1 MRLNLPWWI
10 NPWAEV
16 RRQRDEAF
24 ARGLSHGSEVRGL
37 RAEVEK
43 HKALADKAVD
53 GLFEVQSYAATQL
66 RALRFEVA
74 HARQREKLWQE
85 KVMEMASLMP
95 PPIQFVRKDSV
106 DG

>member
-1 MRLNLPWWI
+1 MRLDIPWWL

-24 ARGLSHGSEVRGL
+24 ASAMAHGAEVRGL

-43 HKALADKAVD
+43 HKALADKAAD
-53 GLFEVQSYAATQL
+53 GLFEVQAYAATQL

-85 KVMEMASLMP
+85 KVMEIASLMP
-95 PPIQFVRKDSV
+95 PPIQFVMKD
-106 DG
+106 GM

>member
-1 MRLNLPWWI
+1 MSITIPWWL

-16 RRQRDEAF
+16 RRLRDE
-24 ARGLSHGSEVRGL
+24 VK
-37 RAEVEK
+37 K
-43 HKALADKAVD
+43 HKALSDKAAD

-95 PPIQFVRKDSV
+95 PPIQFVRKEDT
-106 DG
+106 

>member
-1 MRLNLPWWI
+1 MRITIPWWL

-16 RRQRDEAF
+16 RRLRDEAF
-24 ARGLSHGSEVRGL
+24 ARDLSHGSEVRGL

-43 HKALADKAVD
+43 HKALADKAAD

-85 KVMEMASLMP
+85 KVLEIANLLP
-95 PPIQFVRKDSV
+95 APIQFVRKED
-106 DG
+106 